1 MADIV
6 IRPTNVFPTTKMN
19 SVNKLITEGNITR
32 LLNNLLDTDSY
43 LIPTAD
49 SNFGSEVA
57 WGGNLQGLIKVEDV
71 NFDLECV
78 LKGYYFN
85 LGPLSG
91 ESGILT
97 QFGTQ
102 AGTSSSALLLAQI
115 IIDNTNP
122 DYPELYGEEADTS
135 SVSISISPAWN
146 PSADPDGA
154 PVVPEMYRNLDIK
167 GITAEDSGGTMR
179 GFTLNSDWKLVPTWT
194 EAPSGVTISSYAI
207 EYVSYYSLIKL
218 HVLTGSDAKIPADVV
233 DTGVESLGNNAISVS
248 LPILCKYNNNYYF
261 PMTSYP
267 KFTSISIQSIDGGII
282 A

>member
-49 SNFGSEVA
+49 STFGSEVV
-57 WGGNLQGLIKVEDV
+57 WGENLQSLIKVEDV
-71 NFDLECV
+71 NFELECV

-91 ESGILT
+91 QDGIITKFGTESGLS
-97 QFGTQ
+97 
-102 AGTSSSALLLAQI
+102 TSAVLLAQI
-115 IIDNTNP
+115 LIDNTNP

-135 SVSISISPAWN
+135 TVSISVSPAWN
-146 PSADPDGA
+146 PSTNPDGA
-154 PVVPEMYRNLDIK
+154 PIVPEIYRNLDIK
-167 GITAEDSGGTMR
+167 GITAVDSGGTTR
-179 GFTLNSDWKLVPTWT
+179 GFTLDSDWKLVPTWAQT
-194 EAPSGVTISSYAI
+194 PTGITIDSYTI

-218 HVLTGSDAKIPADVV
+218 HVLTGRDVKIPATAPDI
-233 DTGVESLGNNAISVS
+233 TVESLGNNAVSVS
-248 LPILCKYNNNYYF
+248 LPLLCKYNGNYYF

-267 KFTSISIQSIDGGII
+267 KFTSLSIQSIDGGVIE
-282 A
+282 

>member
-49 SNFGSEVA
+49 SNFGSEVV
-57 WGGNLQGLIKVEDV
+57 WGENLQGLIKIEDF

-85 LGPLSG
+85 LGPLAG
-91 ESGILT
+91 QDGIIS

-102 AGTSSSALLLAQI
+102 SGGATSSLLLAQI

-122 DYPELYGEEADTS
+122 DYPELYGEEAGTDTLTIT
-135 SVSISISPAWN
+135 VSPAWN
-146 PSADPDGA
+146 PSTSPDDA
-154 PVVPEMYRNLDIK
+154 PVVPELYRNLDIK
-167 GITAEDSGGTMR
+167 GITAVDSGGTTR
-179 GFTLNSDWKLVPTWT
+179 GFTLNSDWQLVPTWT
-194 EAPSGVTISSYAI
+194 EVPQGITIGSYTI

-218 HVLTGSDAKIPADVV
+218 HVLTGDDAKIPATAPDISAA
-233 DTGVESLGNNAISVS
+233 SLGDNAVYVD
-248 LPILCKYNNNYYF
+248 LPVLCKYNGNYYF

-267 KFTSISIQSIDGGII
+267 KFTSLSIQSIDGGII